1 MPKIIPAERS
11 PKEDTSVLGKVKK
24 FITLK
29 RRIDDLT
36 KEQSVLKTELSN
48 FVDEFGEFDAK
59 GHRVFELPEEID
71 GYVSLQR
78 QRRVSQKLDPE
89 EAERILKEKG
99 LTNRCYQLLPVLDED
114 AVMSCLYEGLLTE
127 EEVDTMFPKTE
138 TWAFIP
144 LKR

>member
-1 MPKIIPAERS
+1 MVDVIPPQRS
-11 PKEDTSVLGKVKK
+11 PKEDQTMLGKVKRY
-24 FITLK
+24 LNL
-29 RRIDDLT
+29 RRQVDDLT
-36 KEQSVLKTELSN
+36 KEQTAIKTELSA
-48 FVDEFGEFDAK
+48 FVDEFGEYTAK

-71 GYVSLQR
+71 GYVSIQR
-78 QRRVSQKLDPE
+78 QRKISQRLDSE
-89 EAERILKEKG
+89 AAERILKEKG

-127 EEVDTMFPKTE
+127 EEIDTMFPKTE

>member
-1 MPKIIPAERS
+1 MVNVIPPQRS
-11 PKEDTSVLGKVKK
+11 PKEDQTVLGKVKRYLN
-24 FITLK
+24 I
-29 RRIDDLT
+29 RRQVDDLT
-36 KEQSVLKTELSN
+36 KEQTVIKNELSA
-48 FVDEFGEFDAK
+48 FVDEFGEYDAK
-59 GHRVFELPEEID
+59 GHRIVELPEEID

-89 EAERILKEKG
+89 AAERILKEKN

-127 EEVDTMFPKTE
+127 EEIDTMFPKTE